1 MGGYYNP
8 SFFMSIE
15 NAPQGPED
23 NVDII
28 AKAGYLKVESDIGE
42 IKLNSHN
49 SIEVQPEGTIFGTK
63 VMVEENGDITPTLT
77 FDTKKMRES
86 KKQIDA
92 KQMLDDALEDFL
104 NGQV

>member
-1 MGGYYNP
+1 
-8 SFFMSIE
+8 MSIE

-49 SIEVQPEGTIFGTK
+49 SIEFQPEGTLFGAK
-63 VMVEENGDITPTLT
+63 VKVEQDGNITPTLT
-77 FDTKKMRES
+77 FDTKKMRDPR
-86 KKQIDA
+86 KQIDA
-92 KQMLDDALEDFL
+92 KQMLDDALEDFF
-104 NGQV
+104 NEQV

>member
-1 MGGYYNP
+1 MP
-8 SFFMSIE
+8 LE
-15 NAPQGPED
+15 NAPQEPED

-49 SIEVQPEGTIFGTK
+49 SVEVQPEGTIFGTK
-63 VMVEENGDITPTLT
+63 IKVEENGNITPTLT
-77 FDTKKMRES
+77 FDIKKMREP

-104 NGQV
+104 DGQV